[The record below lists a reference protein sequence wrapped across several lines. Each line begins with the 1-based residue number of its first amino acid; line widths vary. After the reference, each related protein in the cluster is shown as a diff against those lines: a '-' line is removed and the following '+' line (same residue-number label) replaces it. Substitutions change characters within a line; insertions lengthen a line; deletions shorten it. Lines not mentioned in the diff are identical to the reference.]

1 MLEIYPL
8 GLLLFAR
15 QHSVQHVV
23 HLCVVGTVQL
33 GNLVA
38 GSVSDCN
45 GFVLVLEIIKVQRD
59 VLKQGEK
66 TPKWAK
72 SEDRGFLLPYVHSK
86 F

>member
-1 MLEIYPL
+1 MLEIFLL
-8 GLLLFAR
+8 GLLLYAR

-45 GFVLVLEIIKVQRD
+45 GFGLVLEIIKVQRD
-59 VLKQGEK
+59 VLKQGEE

-72 SEDRGFLLPYVHSK
+72 REDRGFLLPYVHSK